1 MSEEERA
8 SVCDVYLAWG
18 MSSSVPRHDE
28 WLTDAER
35 AVHRNL
41 TVPKRASDWRL
52 GRWVGKEVVRRA
64 LHAPE
69 MEGQNVEI
77 LASPTG
83 APTVTVHP
91 LGRWPEVSLSLSHA
105 WGMGFAA
112 ALVGAARIG
121 CDVEALRP
129 RSDAFVA
136 DYFTAREANL
146 VREAA
151 ASDQAA
157 WANLLWSAKEAALKV
172 LGEGLRLDTRSVEVT
187 VVDGPFVG
195 GWRAFTVAIPGGDTL
210 KGYWRVTSG
219 FVWTLAVD
227 GPVGRLEASPVG

>member
-1 MSEEERA
+1 MAEDERA
-8 SVCDVYLAWG
+8 LECDVFLAWG
-18 MSSSVPRHDE
+18 MSSSVPRADE

-35 AVHRNL
+35 AVRRNL
-41 TVPKRASDWRL
+41 TMPKRASDWRL

-69 MEGQNVEI
+69 LDGPDVEV

-83 APTVTVHP
+83 APTVTVRP
-91 LGRWPEVSLSLSHA
+91 VGRWPEVRLSLSHA

-112 ALVGAARIG
+112 ALVGTARIG

-129 RSDAFVA
+129 RSEAFVA

-157 WANLLWSAKEAALKV
+157 WANLLWSAKESALKV
-172 LGEGLRLDTRSVEVT
+172 LGEGLRLDTRAVEVT
-187 VVDGPFVG
+187 VVDGPFVD
-195 GWRAFTVAIPGGDTL
+195 GWRAFTVAMPGGDTL
-210 KGYWRVTSG
+210 RGHWRVTSG

-227 GPVGRLEASPVG
+227 VPVGRVEAGPVG